1 MYFCQKKNYPMN
13 YIEVSF
19 NCNQN
24 NEIIREVLSAQ
35 LADAGFESFVDSEQ
49 GITAYVQE
57 KCFDVSHI
65 QKIIDDFPLE
75 AVISYTHALIAD
87 KNWNEEWEKNYF
99 EPLVIDDRCVVKS
112 TFHQYP
118 QELEYNILID
128 PKMAFGTGHH
138 QTTELMIREILKEDF
153 SGKKVLDMGC
163 GTAIL
168 AILASMRGAD
178 PVVAIDIDEWAYDNA
193 KENLELN
200 RISNVE
206 VLIGGANLLDAKKS
220 TFDTILANINRNIL
234 LQDIHRYA
242 SVLNDGGSLFMSGF
256 YTEDIAVITE
266 ECLKHNLIFSH
277 SGSKDNWAAVKF
289 IKQI

>member
-1 MYFCQKKNYPMN
+1 MN